1 MVKFARFKN
10 LVLTISSINMSKDI
24 RIKKGLDLK
33 LKGEAEKKVSDVAR
47 SKVYAIKPS
56 DFHGVT
62 PKMVVKEGASVK
74 AGEVV
79 FYSKNDE
86 AVKFVSPVSG
96 RIQEIKRGEKRVILE
111 ILIAADSQDTF
122 VEHSKK
128 NPKDL
133 SNLEV
138 KEQLL
143 ASGAWPFIMQRPYD
157 VVANSADMPKAI
169 FVSGINSAPLEAD
182 LEFTMAGKQEALTA
196 GLTALTKLTSGKV
209 HVTVSPNAT
218 FLPTVDGVSVHKA
231 QGVHPVGLVSTQIGK
246 IDPIN
251 KGEKVW
257 VVQMEDVAIIG
268 NLFLTGKLIQ
278 TKTIALAGTGFE
290 NPSYANVTF
299 GAQIADVVAGNLKDG
314 NYRIISGDVLSGD
327 QKSKEGFIGFY
338 HNTITV
344 IPEGD
349 DYDFFGWNLPRPNKF
364 SVYRA
369 NMFSFLTPNKKY
381 DLNTNT
387 NGEHRGFV
395 LTGEYEKVCPLDIY
409 PMQLLKSILVKD
421 IDQMEALGIYEVAP
435 EDFALTEYVCVSKQD
450 HQRIVREGLDVMIK
464 EVG

>member
-1 MVKFARFKN
+1 
-10 LVLTISSINMSKDI
+10 MSKDI

-33 LKGEAEKKVSDVAR
+33 LKGEAEKSISEVAR

-62 PKMVVKEGASVK
+62 PKMTLKEGAAVK
-74 AGEVV
+74 AGEVI

-96 RIQEIKRGEKRVILE
+96 TIQEIVRGEKRVILE
-111 ILIAADSQDTF
+111 IRIAADSQNVH

-128 NPKDL
+128 SPKDL
-133 SNLEV
+133 SSAEV
-138 KEQLL
+138 KQHLL
-143 ASGAWPFIMQRPYD
+143 ASGCWSFVNQRPYD
-157 VVANSADMPKAI
+157 VIANSADTPKSI
-169 FVSGINSAPLEAD
+169 FVSGINSAPLQGD
-182 LEFTMAGKQEALTA
+182 LDFTLKGKQEALKV
-196 GLTALTKLTSGKV
+196 GFEALAKLTTGKV
-209 HVTVSPNAT
+209 HVTVAPKSDFMPS
-218 FLPTVDGVSVHKA
+218 VEGVVVHK
-231 QGVHPVGLVSTQIGK
+231 GKGIHPIGLVSTQIGA

-257 VVQMEDVAIIG
+257 TVQIEDVAIIG
-268 NLFLTGKLIQ
+268 ELFLTGKFNAERI
-278 TKTIALAGTGFE
+278 IALTGSGFE
-290 NPSYANVTF
+290 KPSYVKATI
-299 GAQIADVVAGNLKDG
+299 GAQMSDVVAGNMKDG
-314 NYRIISGDVLSGD
+314 NYRIISGNVLTGD
-327 QKSKEGFIGFY
+327 KKSENNPLGFY
-338 HNTITV
+338 HNQVTV

-349 DYDFFGWNLPRPNKF
+349 DYDFFGWNIPRPNKF

-369 NMFSFLTPNKKY
+369 NMFSFLTPKKKY

-409 PMQLLKSILVKD
+409 PMQLLKAILVKD

-450 HQRIVREGLDVMIK
+450 HQHIVREGLDVMIK

>member
-1 MVKFARFKN
+1 
-10 LVLTISSINMSKDI
+10 MSKDI

-33 LKGEAEKKVSDVAR
+33 LKGEADKNVASVTR

-62 PKMVVKEGASVK
+62 PKMVVKEGATVK
-74 AGEVV
+74 AGDVI

-96 RIQEIKRGEKRVILE
+96 TIQEIVRGEKRVILE
-111 ILIAADSQDTF
+111 IRITADAQDAA

-128 NPKDL
+128 NPSDL
-133 SNLEV
+133 SEKEV

-143 ASGAWPFIMQRPYD
+143 ASGCWPFIKQRPYD
-157 VVANSADMPKAI
+157 VVANAADTPKAI
-169 FVSGINSAPLEAD
+169 FVSGINSAPLAAD
-182 LEFTMAGKQEALTA
+182 LNFTLADKKDALQAGF
-196 GLTALTKLTSGKV
+196 TALTKLTSGKV
-209 HVTVSPNAT
+209 HVTVAPNAD
-218 FLPTVDGVSVHKA
+218 FMPNVDGVSVHK
-231 QGVHPVGLVSTQIGK
+231 GSGKHPVGLVSTQIAS
-246 IDPIN
+246 IDPLN
-251 KGEKVW
+251 KGERVW
-257 VVQMEDVAIIG
+257 VVQIEDVAIIG
-268 NLFLTGKLIQ
+268 ELFLTGKVNFER
-278 TKTIALAGTGFE
+278 TVALTGTGFE
-290 NPSYANVTF
+290 KPSYVKVIA
-299 GAQIADVVAGNLKDG
+299 GAQMSDVVAGNLKDG
-314 NYRIISGDVLSGD
+314 NYRIISGNVLTGD
-327 QKSKEGFIGFY
+327 KKSKDGFLGFY
-338 HNTITV
+338 HNQVTA

-349 DYDFFGWNLPRPNKF
+349 DYDFFGWNKPQPNKF

-369 NMFSFLTPNKKY
+369 MLFSFLTPNKKY

-409 PMQLLKSILVKD
+409 PMQLLKAILVKD

-435 EDFALTEYVCVSKQD
+435 EDFALTEFVDVSKQD
-450 HQRIVREGLDVMIK
+450 HQRIVRQGLDLMIK